1 MAKKADILV
10 SRSGTSITITVRN
23 RLASERV
30 TIFKADSYNSGFS
43 VFALSSDQDTF
54 SDTAAS
60 ATSTEKY
67 KAVILDTESKE
78 VWDTSTEVWDTST
91 EFFYKETRGIVSESK
106 FTR

>member
-1 MAKKADILV
+1 MPKKADILV

-30 TIFKADSYNSGFS
+30 RIFKANSYNSGFTI
-43 VFALSSDQDTF
+43 FADYSDQDTF
-54 SDTAAS
+54 NDTAAS

-67 KAVILDTESKE
+67 KAVILDAESKE
-78 VWDTSTEVWDTST
+78 IINTSTEIINTST
-91 EFFYKETRGIVSESK
+91 EFIFKENRGIVSESK